1 MSVAVKDRS
10 AAYASRLKI
19 REGHHNKQTSGF
31 APGFAQANLVI
42 LPQEWARDF
51 FEFCYRNPKACPLLA
66 VGRPGDVTLPTLGK
80 DINISTDVPKYRVF
94 KDGIFVEEIED
105 CSNYWRADFV
115 SFLIGCSFSFEWAI
129 LKAGIEVRHIALDRN
144 VPMYRTNIQC
154 ESAGPFEGPFVVSMR
169 PMKPKDAITAIQLTG
184 AMPQVH
190 GAPIHFGD
198 PEEIGIA
205 DIANPDFGDAVPI
218 YEGEVPVFWACGVT
232 PQVAVM
238 NAKPEIAITH
248 SPGCMLVTDIT
259 DDQLVDGTFAFN
271 YAEARKLFNST
282 VVKIE

>member
-10 AAYASRLKI
+10 AAYAIRLKI

-144 VPMYRTNIQC
+144 VSMYRTNIQC

-271 YAEARKLFNST
+271 YAEARKLFSSS
-282 VVKIE
+282 

>member
-31 APGFAQANLVI
+31 APGFAQAILVI